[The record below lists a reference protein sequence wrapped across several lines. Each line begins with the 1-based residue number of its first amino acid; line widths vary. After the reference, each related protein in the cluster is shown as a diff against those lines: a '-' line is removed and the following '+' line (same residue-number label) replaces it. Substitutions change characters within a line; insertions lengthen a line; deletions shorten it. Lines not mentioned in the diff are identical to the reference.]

1 MNEFKVLLQAA
12 LDVAKSKTN
21 IQSDLD
27 KIDDLSLKISRLD
40 INKNALKSLRDALSK
55 NEINLNLNLGNIGQ
69 IQNSAKKMGQ
79 NVGKLISDAAQSS
92 KIKVSTV
99 DNDLFTEKS
108 KTKILELQN
117 AFQKYGSTVDEAND
131 KVQKLNDIYKSLSSA
146 NTEAD
151 KIEQYQLL
159 QREISA
165 TTNKLKQQKMEY
177 DKLSAPASASSIAST
192 QIKLQK
198 FLSSNTKIT
207 KEAKAELSQYLQ
219 MLGSGNVSLGALK
232 DIELGLKRVES
243 NMRAVNKLGKSIPN
257 TLLEGAKKFTSWVS
271 STFIVM
277 QLVQALKTGI
287 KSVIDLDTSLV
298 DLSKTTKMSENQL
311 KQFYYS
317 ANDVAKQM
325 GVSTKEIIDQAS
337 AWSRLG
343 YSTATASTQMAKLSS
358 QFKLISPG
366 MTSDEAVKGL
376 VATMKAYDIE
386 VSDVL
391 DGIMSKINVVGN
403 NFALSNSD
411 IIAMLQD
418 SVSAMA
424 EGNNTL
430 EETIA
435 LETAAFEIAQD
446 RSVGNGF
453 KTVSLRL
460 RGLNEETQELDD
472 SLKTI
477 KGDLYDLTG
486 VSIMQDANTYK
497 STYQILKDISDVWD
511 SLTDKNQA
519 EALELM
525 FGKQR
530 ANVGA
535 AVLKNFS
542 AAEKAMGEMAN
553 SAGNAEAEMAVA
565 MDSIGYKL
573 NELAQTGIGISQNL
587 FERNDIKVVIDL
599 LTSVAEAIDYLTDK
613 LGLFGTSAV
622 LAFGFFNKGKSKL
635 TILPFMEVTPCC
647 KL

>member
-21 IQSDLD
+21 IQSDLN
-27 KIDDLSLKISRLD
+27 KIEDLSLKISKLD
-40 INKNALKSLRDALSK
+40 INKNALKSLKEALANSK
-55 NEINLNLNLGNIGQ
+55 IDLNLNLGNIGQ

-92 KIKVSTV
+92 KIKVSAV
-99 DNDLFTEKS
+99 DDDLYTEKS

-117 AFQKYGSTVDEAND
+117 AFQKYGSTVDEASS
-131 KVQKLNDIYKSLSSA
+131 KVQRLNNIYNLINSA
-146 NTEAD
+146 KIETE

-177 DKLSAPASASSIAST
+177 DKFSAPASASSIAST

-198 FLSSNTKIT
+198 FLSNNTKIT
-207 KEAKAELSQYLQ
+207 KEAKAELSQYLH

-298 DLSKTTKMSENQL
+298 DLNKTTKMSENQL

-343 YSTATASTQMAKLSS
+343 YSTAAASTQMAKLSS

-391 DGIMSKINVVGN
+391 DGIMSKINIVGN

-511 SLTDKNQA
+511 TLTDKKQA

-542 AAEKAMGEMAN
+542 AAEKAMSHMAN
-553 SAGNAEAEMAVA
+553 SAGNAEAEMSIA

-622 LAFGFFNKGKSKL
+622 VAFGFFNKGKSKERFC
-635 TILPFMEVTPCC
+635 PSWR
-647 KL
+647 